1 MNLSFQNKVAFVT
14 GASSGIGRAT
24 AMAFAHESA
33 SVVVADVS
41 ERGQET
47 ARMIE
52 ELGGRAL
59 AVRCNVSRAEDVKAV
74 LDTLSPI
81 KLVLPDEGIVRRA
94 LEAREAYG
102 VHFYDGM
109 IIAAAERGGCGRIWS
124 EDMNAGQKY
133 FGIAVQNPF

>member
-1 MNLSFQNKVAFVT
+1 MTAPPDVLDSNILIYSYDPREQRKQVIAQNRLLRAVKGESLASTSVLAEVASTFLHKMSLP
-14 GASSGIGRAT
+14 ARLGRVNA
-24 AMAFAHESA
+24 
-33 SVVVADVS
+33 VV
-41 ERGQET
+41 
-47 ARMIE
+47 
-52 ELGGRAL
+52 
-59 AVRCNVSRAEDVKAV
+59 
-74 LDTLSPI
+74 DTLSPI
-81 KLVLPDEGIVRRA
+81 QLVLADEGIVRRA